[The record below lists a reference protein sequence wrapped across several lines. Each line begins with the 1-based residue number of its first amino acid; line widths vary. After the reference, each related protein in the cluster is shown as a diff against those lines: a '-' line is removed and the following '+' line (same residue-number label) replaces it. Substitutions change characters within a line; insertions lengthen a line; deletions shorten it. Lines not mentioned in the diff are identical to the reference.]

1 MFRLH
6 PSLPQPEQPPTVSV
20 ALVTHLIALSRSPS
34 SQSSCGFSLKVIWN
48 LSIWGAYN
56 NNDALLGGCAMS
68 LPKSARN
75 SDEQLFA
82 LLDEI
87 VGRGDEPS
95 VRTLHKAAGGGSY
108 ARLRKVFELW
118 EKDRASSSAATGKDR
133 RQEKSLPSTAA
144 ADQIDDGTAAE
155 QDTGADSISDVAS
168 PGDTADVA
176 PEDVVPAFLEQTAT
190 SEESGE
196 FPPDEPSP
204 SEQSAGPEQSAA
216 PDQPVTADQEP
227 PPNAA
232 SSPVLR
238 SLEAD
243 TILAASQAEVV
254 RLRAQSTQMQAEID
268 RLWGFIREMREA
280 SNRDLQKAFL
290 IRSIMMPDASKD
302 EMH

>member
-1 MFRLH
+1 M
-6 PSLPQPEQPPTVSV
+6 
-20 ALVTHLIALSRSPS
+20 
-34 SQSSCGFSLKVIWN
+34 N
-48 LSIWGAYN
+48 
-56 NNDALLGGCAMS
+56 

-118 EKDRASSSAATGKDR
+118 EKDRASLSAATGKGR

-144 ADQIDDGTAAE
+144 ADQMDEGTAAE
-155 QDTGADSISDVAS
+155 QDVGADSMSDVAS
-168 PGDTADVA
+168 PGVTADVA
-176 PEDVVPAFLEQTAT
+176 PEGFVPAFLEQTAT

-204 SEQSAGPEQSAA
+204 SEQSAGPEQSAP
-216 PDQPVTADQEP
+216 PDQPVTADQE

-243 TILAASQAEVV
+243 TILAASQTEVV
-254 RLRAQSTQMQAEID
+254 RLRAQNTQMQAEID

>member
-1 MFRLH
+1 
-6 PSLPQPEQPPTVSV
+6 
-20 ALVTHLIALSRSPS
+20 
-34 SQSSCGFSLKVIWN
+34 
-48 LSIWGAYN
+48 
-56 NNDALLGGCAMS
+56 MS

-87 VGRGDEPS
+87 VGRGEEPS

-133 RQEKSLPSTAA
+133 RQEKRLPSTAA
-144 ADQIDDGTAAE
+144 ADQIDDRTAAE
-155 QDTGADSISDVAS
+155 QDTGADSMSDVAS

-176 PEDVVPAFLEQTAT
+176 PEDVMPAFLEQTAT
-190 SEESGE
+190 SEETGQ

-204 SEQSAGPEQSAA
+204 SQQSAGPEQSAA

>member
-1 MFRLH
+1 
-6 PSLPQPEQPPTVSV
+6 
-20 ALVTHLIALSRSPS
+20 
-34 SQSSCGFSLKVIWN
+34 
-48 LSIWGAYN
+48 
-56 NNDALLGGCAMS
+56 MS

-108 ARLRKVFELW
+108 ARLRKVLELW
-118 EKDRASSSAATGKDR
+118 QRDRASSSAVTGKGR
-133 RQEKSLPSTAA
+133 RQEKRLPSTAV
-144 ADQIDDGTAAE
+144 ADQMDNGTAAE
-155 QDTGADSISDVAS
+155 QDTGAGSMPDVAS
-168 PGDTADVA
+168 PGVTADVA
-176 PEDVVPAFLEQTAT
+176 SEGLVSAFLEQTAT
-190 SEESGE
+190 SEETGE
-196 FPPDEPSP
+196 FPADERPPSD
-204 SEQSAGPEQSAA
+204 QSAP
-216 PDQPVTADQEP
+216 PDQPVTADQESP
-227 PPNAA
+227 PSAA
-232 SSPVLR
+232 PSPVLQ

-254 RLRAQSTQMQAEID
+254 RLQAQSTQMQAEID

>member
-1 MFRLH
+1 MAGLH
-6 PSLPQPEQPPTVSV
+6 DPLPTLRQYPHGDRRTARGRCGSLFLHRSGLSPPTSCQSPG
-20 ALVTHLIALSRSPS
+20 ALPRFLLLSSRTPSPLSRSPS

-56 NNDALLGGCAMS
+56 NNDALLGGCAIS

-118 EKDRASSSAATGKDR
+118 EKDHASSSAATGKDR
-133 RQEKSLPSTAA
+133 RQEKRVPSTAA

-168 PGDTADVA
+168 PGDQVDIGRADV
-176 PEDVVPAFLEQTAT
+176 
-190 SEESGE
+190 
-196 FPPDEPSP
+196 
-204 SEQSAGPEQSAA
+204 
-216 PDQPVTADQEP
+216 
-227 PPNAA
+227 
-232 SSPVLR
+232 LR
-238 SLEAD
+238 
-243 TILAASQAEVV
+243 
-254 RLRAQSTQMQAEID
+254 
-268 RLWGFIREMREA
+268 GC
-280 SNRDLQKAFL
+280 
-290 IRSIMMPDASKD
+290 
-302 EMH
+302 

>member
-1 MFRLH
+1 
-6 PSLPQPEQPPTVSV
+6 
-20 ALVTHLIALSRSPS
+20 
-34 SQSSCGFSLKVIWN
+34 
-48 LSIWGAYN
+48 
-56 NNDALLGGCAMS
+56 MS

-144 ADQIDDGTAAE
+144 ADQIDDRTAAE

-176 PEDVVPAFLEQTAT
+176 PEDVVPAFLEQTAR